1 MADGWKGS
9 AVGRS
14 PAPASAAAGGGG
26 LVVSKDEVI
35 NILLLGLG
43 SGGRSL
49 NRGQFRV
56 LHVYSSLVIRHYL
69 LFYADEAEKNA
80 GNFCIHKV
88 VTKALKFVQHS
99 GTALR

>member
-26 LVVSKDEVI
+26 LVVSNDYAI
-35 NILLLGLG
+35 NILLRGLG
-43 SGGRSL
+43 PGGRSL

-69 LFYADEAEKNA
+69 LFYADEAEKMREISV
-80 GNFCIHKV
+80 FIK
-88 VTKALKFVQHS
+88 L
-99 GTALR
+99 

>member
-26 LVVSKDEVI
+26 LVVSKNEVI
-35 NILLLGLG
+35 NILLLGLR

-69 LFYADEAEKNA
+69 LFYADEAEKMREISV
-80 GNFCIHKV
+80 FIK
-88 VTKALKFVQHS
+88 L
-99 GTALR
+99 